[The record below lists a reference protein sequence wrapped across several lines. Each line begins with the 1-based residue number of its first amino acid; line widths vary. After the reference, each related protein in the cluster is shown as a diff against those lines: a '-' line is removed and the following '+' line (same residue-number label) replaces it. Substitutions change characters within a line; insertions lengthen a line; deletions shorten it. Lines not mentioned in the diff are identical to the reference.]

1 MVTEKKSKAAKQ
13 KARSA
18 SQVVEADKVTNRKR
32 MAVLRKARSANQVIA
47 DRVADKKRK
56 AASREARLADQVA
69 VSRASSPRPLLRP
82 LVLPVGCLWH
92 EKKNADQVLA
102 D

>member
-1 MVTEKKSKAAKQ
+1 MVTEKKSKATQ
-13 KARSA
+13 PKARSA
-18 SQVVEADKVTNRKR
+18 SQVEAGKVASRNR
-32 MAVLRKARSANQVIA
+32 MAVKRKARSADQVMA

-56 AASREARLADQVA
+56 AAHRGVQVA
-69 VSRASSPRPLLRP
+69 VSRASSPRPLLHP
-82 LVLPVGCLWH
+82 LVLLVGCLWH

>member
-18 SQVVEADKVTNRKR
+18 SQVEADKVTNRKR

-69 VSRASSPRPLLRP
+69 VSRASSPRPLLCP
-82 LVLPVGCLWH
+82 LVLPVGCLWY